1 MAEDL
6 SASECQSRIDQFVQ
20 VTNTDEALA
29 QFFLQDRNWDVASS
43 IAAFFEK
50 DHGSREELELL
61 LQKAVTNC
69 PKAEVLWLMGAKSK
83 WLAGDVPSARS
94 ILSLAFLTSI

>member
-50 DHGSREELELL
+50 DNSPRENSSSKRPHELSESNEIHSS
-61 LQKAVTNC
+61 VH
-69 PKAEVLWLMGAKSK
+69 
-83 WLAGDVPSARS
+83 
-94 ILSLAFLTSI
+94 